1 MSSPIINEPTIVG
14 ANIQQSTIGDIS
26 SGDFLTLTA
35 ATQSPGDNSRN
46 AATTAFVQ
54 AALTAAL
61 TSLAS
66 WSDANPGWLQVGPII
81 IQWGSTGTL
90 PDSTQQLITLPKQFP
105 NHFWGAVAVMNNNIG
120 SNVRTMQCIPANDLT
135 FNIQANGSG
144 SSAFWI
150 AVGD

>member
-1 MSSPIINEPTIVG
+1 MGSPIISAPTIVG
-14 ANIQQSTIGDIS
+14 ATIQESSIGVAS
-26 SGDFLTLTA
+26 QGAFAVLSGPTR
-35 ATQSPGDNSRN
+35 SPGDNTTN

-61 TSLAS
+61 ASLAS

-81 IQWGSTGTL
+81 IQWGSTGIL
-90 PDSTQQLITLPKQFP
+90 PDSTQQSVTLPKQFP
-105 NHFWGAVAVMNNNIG
+105 NHFWGAVAVMNNNMG
-120 SNVRTMQCIPANDLT
+120 LNVRTMQCVPANDLT